1 MGIERR
7 TVRKTKGR
15 RRREVVGKKYKNKT
29 KKMKKNTQKKKIKML
44 NFLINEVAD

>member
-29 KKMKKNTQKKKIKML
+29 KKMKKNIKINL
-44 NFLINEVAD
+44 NKFPNL